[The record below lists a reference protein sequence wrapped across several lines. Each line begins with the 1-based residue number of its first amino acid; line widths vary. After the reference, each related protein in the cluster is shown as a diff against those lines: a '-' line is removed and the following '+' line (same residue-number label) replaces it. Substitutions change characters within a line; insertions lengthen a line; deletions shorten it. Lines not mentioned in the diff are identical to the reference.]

1 MAPSYLTYNLNVKNK
16 LANGTLVQGH
26 SLSFETKMEETF
38 LKQMIKSTPI
48 GQCIDLPS
56 PPKAVNIEIF
66 PNFDGDDASKQ
77 QENAKQRKEWK
88 LGSMAKNGRVI
99 IPISIDH
106 HTKVRWTKES
116 VRARGG
122 NICFRAS
129 TVPMRDFFPLELGFC
144 ITVPKCQVSGF
155 CPLSK
160 LPSPTWN
167 LTTNHIIIR
176 EEQFGG
182 LLLPCLSTPLPS

>member
-1 MAPSYLTYNLNVKNK
+1 
-16 LANGTLVQGH
+16 
-26 SLSFETKMEETF
+26 
-38 LKQMIKSTPI
+38 
-48 GQCIDLPS
+48 
-56 PPKAVNIEIF
+56 
-66 PNFDGDDASKQ
+66 
-77 QENAKQRKEWK
+77 
-88 LGSMAKNGRVI
+88 MAKNGRVI

-182 LLLPCLSTPLPS
+182 LLLPCLSTPLPSWDSNGSNCIQSYLGSCIISTCDCCSEWTTGGPWIISRNWRKTRQLFSTLRDIRGYRVMRSSTGMKNWLQGRLISFRFLT